1 MFIGKPI
8 GRSTMIFNVHIIAK
22 TLERERERTE
32 KDTAGAR
39 EQEKR
44 GGREL
49 DGAKAKEKEKVRAR
63 ERASK

>member
-1 MFIGKPI
+1 
-8 GRSTMIFNVHIIAK
+8 MIFNVHIIAK